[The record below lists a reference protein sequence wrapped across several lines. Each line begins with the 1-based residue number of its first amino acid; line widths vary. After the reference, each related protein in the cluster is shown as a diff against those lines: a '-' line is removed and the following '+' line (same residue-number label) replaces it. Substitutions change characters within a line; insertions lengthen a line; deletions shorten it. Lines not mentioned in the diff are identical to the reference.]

1 MGGGNGGT
9 LIVALRLL
17 AIAIAIGGVIDP
29 AVSVRRSRPV
39 RLDVRLLD
47 ESSSAHAAR
56 DQLVSHLKDD
66 VATLNAGAADAIVL
80 VGGRP
85 DVSSL
90 PAKVPVFTISLRPTT
105 ANVRIV
111 DAASPAASRP
121 GQDVHAIADIEA
133 TGMAGRGSV
142 ITLEHQGI
150 TLGRLEHRWTLERER
165 FRAMLPFTPPAAGTV
180 ALRINVTTA
189 DERDGTDNATD
200 FRVLSFSRPLKVL
213 IFEARPSWAI
223 AFIRRALESDPT
235 FQIASYARASR
246 GAEVTAGDPPASLTS
261 GGLDAFDAVIAGA
274 PEELGRVEVDALDR
288 FARIRGGAVI
298 FAPDRRPAGPYT
310 TLIPTGDFEQI
321 LLDLPV
327 SIETRGRPLL
337 RASELALPRRL
348 VAGAV
353 AVAALARNSG
363 PHPVVCAWPSGAG
376 RVIYA
381 GALDSWRFRNQ
392 DDGGFARF
400 WREAVGEAASAAPA
414 PLEIAV
420 DPGIVKPASRV
431 AVRASIR
438 QTEMTSRSDGV
449 VTIPPVS
456 AQLVASNGTATTIRL
471 WPAAETGVYEGTF
484 EAPAP
489 GRYEVRGSAGKHT
502 ADTILLVDPDAI
514 PFTTTSDDALRL
526 IAEATGGA
534 AAHADNIR
542 PVVDR
547 LHGMPRAMELATARP
562 MRSAWI
568 IVPFAG
574 LLTAEWAVRRR
585 HGLR

>member
-1 MGGGNGGT
+1 MISWLYPAAWMRLAALAGPIVVHLLRRQRAARLAFPSLRFVPASRT
-9 LIVALRLL
+9 AAIRLRLPTEPLLLAVRVAIVALRLL

-327 SIETRGRPLL
+327 GISRAGPAGNRCRSRHRETGIARRRSGKHSTDRDDEPLRRRGDDSTGK
-337 RASELALPRRL
+337 RAARR
-348 VAGAV
+348 VERNCDHDS
-353 AVAALARNSG
+353 ALAR
-363 PHPVVCAWPSGAG
+363 
-376 RVIYA
+376 R
-381 GALDSWRFRNQ
+381 RN
-392 DDGGFARF
+392 GG
-400 WREAVGEAASAAPA
+400 
-414 PLEIAV
+414 I
-420 DPGIVKPASRV
+420 
-431 AVRASIR
+431 
-438 QTEMTSRSDGV
+438 
-449 VTIPPVS
+449 
-456 AQLVASNGTATTIRL
+456 
-471 WPAAETGVYEGTF
+471 
-484 EAPAP
+484 
-489 GRYEVRGSAGKHT
+489 
-502 ADTILLVDPDAI
+502 
-514 PFTTTSDDALRL
+514 
-526 IAEATGGA
+526 
-534 AAHADNIR
+534 
-542 PVVDR
+542 
-547 LHGMPRAMELATARP
+547 
-562 MRSAWI
+562 
-568 IVPFAG
+568 
-574 LLTAEWAVRRR
+574 
-585 HGLR
+585 